1 MNVYVKGAI
10 AALVVSIGLFAW
22 YQWKEPSLPV
32 NQSPKG
38 FQIIKQMEKE
48 GVPEIAL
55 ANIDGKPVK
64 LSDYRGKIVI
74 VNFWASWCNP
84 CVEEFPSMI
93 KLISQFSND
102 VVVFAVSEDDNRED
116 IQVFMKAMGL
126 PKPGFEI
133 VWDENKE
140 NMKAWGV
147 EKVPETFLVGRDG
160 KLIRKV
166 LGIEN
171 WANDDAVGYFK
182 MLVSQTDGKP
192 AVPEAIAAPAAD
204 DDAATA
210 DGAAATGAVAA
221 GAAAAAGATAAV
233 GAATAG
239 SGATGGAGS
248 PSAAAGADAPKAA
261 SKKSAVKKPTAKKSS
276 KKKSKKKKH

>member
-1 MNVYVKGAI
+1 MIRWTDFGAWGDNEGMNVYLKGAL
-10 AALVVSIGLFAW
+10 AAVAVAVGLVAW

-32 NQSPKG
+32 NQTPAG
-38 FQIIKQMEKE
+38 FQLIKQMETQ

-55 ANIDGKPVK
+55 TKVDGTPVK

-93 KLISQFSND
+93 KLMSQFNKD
-102 VVVFAVSEDDNRED
+102 VVVFAVSEDEARED
-116 IQVFMKAMGL
+116 MQAFMKAMGL

-133 VWDENKE
+133 VWDEKKE

-182 MLVSQTDGKP
+182 MLASQTDGKP
-192 AVPEAIAAPAAD
+192 TAPEAITPAPGPAGTPVP
-204 DDAATA
+204 DAVQ
-210 DGAAATGAVAA
+210 DGAT
-221 GAAAAAGATAAV
+221 
-233 GAATAG
+233 
-239 SGATGGAGS
+239 
-248 PSAAAGADAPKAA
+248 KA
-261 SKKSAVKKPTAKKSS
+261 KPVKSVKKSS
-276 KKKSKKKKH
+276 KKKSKKKKHH

>member
-1 MNVYVKGAI
+1 MNVYVKGGI
-10 AALVVSIGLFAW
+10 AALVVAAGLFAW
-22 YQWKEPSLPV
+22 YQYKEPSLPV

-38 FQIIKQMEKE
+38 FQIIKQMEKD
-48 GVPEIAL
+48 GVPEIEL
-55 ANIDGKPVK
+55 TNVDGKPVK

-84 CVEEFPSMI
+84 CVEEFPSMM
-93 KLISQFSND
+93 KLISQFKND

-116 IQVFMKAMGL
+116 IQAFMKAMGL

-133 VWDENKE
+133 VWDEKKA
-140 NMKAWGV
+140 NMPKWGV

-182 MLVSQTDGKP
+182 MLVAQGQPKP
-192 AVPEAIAAPAAD
+192 EAPEAIAAPTAEDRAEAAQM
-204 DDAATA
+204 
-210 DGAAATGAVAA
+210 AA
-221 GAAAAAGATAAV
+221 GAAGATGAAVGAGAAAGAAGATP
-233 GAATAG
+233 GAASDDAKADTK
-239 SGATGGAGS
+239 SD
-248 PSAAAGADAPKAA
+248 AA
-261 SKKSAVKKPTAKKSS
+261 KKPAKKASA
-276 KKKSKKKKH
+276 KKKSKKKKR

>member
-1 MNVYVKGAI
+1 
-10 AALVVSIGLFAW
+10 
-22 YQWKEPSLPV
+22 
-32 NQSPKG
+32 
-38 FQIIKQMEKE
+38 METE

-55 ANIDGKPVK
+55 TNIDGKPVK

-84 CVEEFPSMI
+84 CVEEFPSMM
-93 KLISQFSND
+93 KLMSQFSND

-116 IQVFMKAMGL
+116 IQAFMKAMGL

-133 VWDENKE
+133 VWDEKKE

-171 WANDDAVGYFK
+171 WANEDAIGYFK
-182 MLVSQTDGKP
+182 MLVAKPDGKL
-192 AVPEAIAAPAAD
+192 AAPEAIAAPEAG
-204 DDAATA
+204 
-210 DGAAATGAVAA
+210 DGPE
-221 GAAAAAGATAAV
+221 V
-233 GAATAG
+233 GAAG
-239 SGATGGAGS
+239 SGAASGAQEAK
-248 PSAAAGADAPKAA
+248 PEAKPTT
-261 SKKSAVKKPTAKKSS
+261 KKSGNSKKKSS

>member
-1 MNVYVKGAI
+1 MNVYIKGAI
-10 AALVVSIGLFAW
+10 AAVVVAAGLFGW
-22 YQWKEPSLPV
+22 YQWKEPNLPV
-32 NQSPKG
+32 NQTPVG
-38 FQIIKQMEKE
+38 FQLIKQMESQ

-55 ANIDGKPVK
+55 SKIDGTPVK

-93 KLISQFSND
+93 KLMAQFNKD
-102 VVVFAVSEDDNRED
+102 VVVFAVSEDDTRED
-116 IQVFMKAMGL
+116 MQAFMKAMGL

-133 VWDENKE
+133 VWDEKKE

-171 WANDDAVGYFK
+171 WANEDAVSYFK
-182 MLVSQTDGKP
+182 LLAAKSDGKP
-192 AVPEAIAAPAAD
+192 EAPEAIAPAD
-204 DDAATA
+204 SGD
-210 DGAAATGAVAA
+210 GAVAA
-221 GAAAAAGATAAV
+221 AGPEQAGAAGASATPAPEQKKPAA
-233 GAATAG
+233 
-239 SGATGGAGS
+239 
-248 PSAAAGADAPKAA
+248 
-261 SKKSAVKKPTAKKSS
+261 KKSA
-276 KKKSKKKKH
+276 KKKSKKKKHH

>member
-1 MNVYVKGAI
+1 VKGAI
-10 AALVVSIGLFAW
+10 AALVVACALLGW

-38 FQIIKQMEKE
+38 FQIIKQMEKD
-48 GVPEIAL
+48 GVPEITL
-55 ANIDGKPVK
+55 GTVDGKPAK

-84 CVEEFPSMI
+84 CVEEFPSMM
-93 KLISQFSND
+93 KLMSQFSKD
-102 VVVFAVSEDDNRED
+102 VVVFAVSEDDNQDD
-116 IQVFMKAMGL
+116 IRAFMKAMGL

-133 VWDENKE
+133 VWDEKKE

-171 WANDDAVGYFK
+171 WANEDAVSYFK
-182 MLVSQTDGKP
+182 MLVGQTDGKP
-192 AVPEAIAAPAAD
+192 AAPEAIAAPT
-204 DDAATA
+204 AT
-210 DGAAATGAVAA
+210 
-221 GAAAAAGATAAV
+221 
-233 GAATAG
+233 
-239 SGATGGAGS
+239 
-248 PSAAAGADAPKAA
+248 PKPGADASAGAGGADDAKPATTKP
-261 SKKSAVKKPTAKKSS
+261 SSKKKSA
-276 KKKSKKKKH
+276 KKKSKKKKKH

>member
-10 AALVVSIGLFAW
+10 AALVVSVGLFAW

-55 ANIDGKPVK
+55 TNIDGKPVK

-84 CVEEFPSMI
+84 CVEEFPSMM
-93 KLISQFSND
+93 KLISQFSDD
-102 VVVFAVSEDDNRED
+102 VVVFAVSEDDTRED

-133 VWDENKE
+133 VWDEHKE
-140 NMKAWGV
+140 NMKTWGV

-182 MLVSQTDGKP
+182 MLVSQADGKP
-192 AVPEAIAAPAAD
+192 APPEAIAAPAD
-204 DDAATA
+204 DTA
-210 DGAAATGAVAA
+210 GEA
-221 GAAAAAGATAAV
+221 GAAD
-233 GAATAG
+233 
-239 SGATGGAGS
+239 
-248 PSAAAGADAPKAA
+248 SAAEAGVADAPKAKAA
-261 SKKSAVKKPTAKKSS
+261 SKKAVAKKATAKKSPAKKSS